1 MYDSDSSKNV
11 TDSSTIYKANTV
23 AIFPLSEKVAYNI
36 EQPEEMGHT
45 STDGM
50 QHQFPPYEEVDAA
63 VVVTAQEEGKGR
75 YEKEEMEIMGGK
87 GLEQAGL
94 GNYFSERSPE
104 NTWLVNLKT
113 VRRVEHFKRFEN
125 QF

>member
-1 MYDSDSSKNV
+1 
-11 TDSSTIYKANTV
+11 
-23 AIFPLSEKVAYNI
+23 
-36 EQPEEMGHT
+36 MGHA

-50 QHQFPPYEEVDAA
+50 QHQFPPYGDADAA
-63 VVVTAQEEGKGR
+63 VAVTAQEKGEGR
-75 YEKEEMEIMGGK
+75 YEKEELEIMGGK

-94 GNYFSERSPE
+94 GNYFSERSPG